1 MWKSIKNSFET
12 PDSYVSLA
20 LGLAVVLV
28 VGMITMNY
36 FKTTKL
42 QSEKAAQRNAEIT
55 AQAAALPM
63 KYTVVEGDT
72 LWSIAE
78 KLYKSGYNWVDIAR
92 ENKLTDAFHIEKD
105 QVLLIPD
112 AKPIAVAM
120 GEVSAASTEL
130 KQEKRQYKVVL
141 GDNLWSIAV
150 KQYNDGYK
158 WVSIATANN
167 LSNPDVI
174 YVGTDLILP

>member
-1 MWKSIKNSFET
+1 MWKSIKDSFES

-42 QSEKAAQRNAEIT
+42 QSEKAAQKQAEIT
-55 AQAAALPM
+55 AKAASLPM

-78 KLYKSGYNWVDIAR
+78 NLYKSGYNWVDIAKA
-92 ENKLTDAFHIEKD
+92 NNLPDVSHIEKD
-105 QVLLIPD
+105 QVLIIPD
-112 AKPIAVAM
+112 AKPIAVAK

-130 KQEKRQYKVVL
+130 KQEKRQYKVVQ

-158 WVSIATANN
+158 WVSIANANN
-167 LSNPDVI
+167 LTNPDLI
-174 YVGTDLILP
+174 YVGTDLMLP